1 MFIKKNIIVIT
12 VLLTILIGIMI
23 REGNIQTEMW
33 KKAPYLREKP
43 SKEYLA
49 KIQGNFWQNSHWI
62 DLGVFSGN
70 KNAKA
75 LFEKVGFKKIG
86 YMEDCWLIDGKSI
99 STILM
104 SINVK

>member
-12 VLLTILIGIMI
+12 VLLIILIGIMI

-70 KNAKA
+70 KIAKV
-75 LFEKVGFKKIG
+75 LFENVGFKKIG
-86 YMEDCWLIDGKSI
+86 YKEDCWLIDGKSI
-99 STILM
+99 STTLI

>member
-49 KIQGNFWQNSHWI
+49 KIQGNFRP
-62 DLGVFSGN
+62 N
-70 KNAKA
+70 K
-75 LFEKVGFKKIG
+75 
-86 YMEDCWLIDGKSI
+86 KS
-99 STILM
+99 
-104 SINVK
+104 N

>member
-23 REGNIQTEMW
+23 REGNRQTEMW

-49 KIQGNFWQNSHWI
+49 KIQGNFWPYSHWI

-70 KNAKA
+70 KIAKS

-86 YMEDCWLIDGKSI
+86 YKDDCWLIDGKSI